1 MNQQPIPKN
10 IPEAKGNLVPINTYI
25 KSLQQDIDDLE
36 WDGIFYKAD
45 FLKKLLDEAYEI
57 RDNGGLYY
65 PLF

>member
-1 MNQQPIPKN
+1 MKQYQIPKN
-10 IPEAKGNLVPINTYI
+10 MPEAKGNLVPINTYI
-25 KSLQQDIDDLE
+25 KGLQQDIDDLE
-36 WDGIFYKAD
+36 WDGVFYKAD